1 MSEGVAAL
9 VGFGEALRLEGVP
22 AGPAR
27 IQTFC
32 EAAAVLAPEELYWAG
47 RASLVWRREQIPVYD
62 RVFAGYFGSMPEAAP
77 CDHQTPEVLAHMA
90 RVRVEDEGEEEIE
103 NPTAEGTASR
113 VDLLRTKSFAECTE
127 QEWAEIA
134 GLLARLPELL
144 PMRRTRRYHPGRPGS
159 PHARRIL
166 RRAAATGG
174 EPIHIHER
182 RRRVRQ
188 RPLIF
193 LLDVSGSM
201 TAHSRGLLL
210 FTHAVTRC
218 NPSTRV
224 YTFGTRLTEITN
236 VVAMPS
242 FETALRLGGSIVP
255 DWDGG
260 TRIGDALQAFLA
272 RCGRLAE
279 TRRAITVIWSDGLDT
294 GDPAVL
300 ATQAERLHGLVHRLM
315 WLNPLKADP
324 RYEPLT
330 RGMQAALPHVD
341 IFESGH
347 SIASLLSVFAQL
359 EHSSRG

>member
-1 MSEGVAAL
+1 MSDGVAAL
-9 VGFGEALRLEGVP
+9 VGFGEALRLGGVP

-27 IQTFC
+27 IHTFC

-47 RASLVWRREQIPVYD
+47 RASLLWRPEHIPVYD
-62 RVFAGYFGSMPEAAP
+62 QVFASYFGL
-77 CDHQTPEVLAHMA
+77 TPESAPDEQDPQLESERGRAH
-90 RVRVEDEGEEEIE
+90 VEGGQREGSGV
-103 NPTAEGTASR
+103 TSEGTASR
-113 VDLLRTKSFAECTE
+113 LDVLREKSFGECTE
-127 QEWAEIA
+127 DEFSELAQF
-134 GLLARLPELL
+134 LARLPELL

-210 FTHAVTRC
+210 FTHAVIRS

-224 YTFGTRLTEITN
+224 YTFGTRLTDITSA
-236 VVAMPS
+236 VAMPS
-242 FETALRLGGSIVP
+242 FEATLRLGGSIVP

-260 TRIGDALQAFLA
+260 TRIGDCLEALLA
-272 RCGRLAE
+272 QCGGLAE
-279 TRRAITVIWSDGLDT
+279 TRRAIAVIWSDGLDT
-294 GDPAVL
+294 GDPSVL
-300 ATQAERLHGLVHRLM
+300 AHQAERLHNLVYRLM
-315 WLNPLKADP
+315 WLNPLKRDP

-330 RGMQAALPHVD
+330 RGMQAALPHLDV
-341 IFESGH
+341 FASGH
-347 SIASLLSVFAQL
+347 NVASLLSVFEEIDL
-359 EHSSRG
+359 SSRA